1 MAAITPFGLI
11 NWNKKVSINFTG
23 FIFFLFDIVIENEIL
38 YAKYIKKKVPRIL
51 ITSWMI
57 GYFIKVDIN
66 TKLIRITK
74 IVYPNPTPSING
86 IVFFMPKLKPENEA
100 TALLGPGVKPKENEI
115 PINKNNSGCIKFT
128 QLGDHSQNLE
138 MDEPK

>member
-23 FIFFLFDIVIENEIL
+23 FIFFLFDVLIENEIL

-66 TKLIRITK
+66 TKLIKITK
-74 IVYPNPTPSING
+74 IVYPKPTPSING

-138 MDEPK
+138 MDELK

>member
-23 FIFFLFDIVIENEIL
+23 FIFFLFDVLIENEIL

>member
-23 FIFFLFDIVIENEIL
+23 FIFFLFDVLIENEIL

-128 QLGDHSQNLE
+128 QLRDHSQNLE

>member
-23 FIFFLFDIVIENEIL
+23 FIFFLFDVLIENEIL

-66 TKLIRITK
+66 TKLIKITK

>member
-23 FIFFLFDIVIENEIL
+23 FIFFLFDVLIENEIL

-51 ITSWMI
+51 ITSWII

>member
-23 FIFFLFDIVIENEIL
+23 FIFFLFDVLIENEIL

-51 ITSWMI
+51 IISWII

-100 TALLGPGVKPKENEI
+100 IALLGPGVKPKENEI

-128 QLGDHSQNLE
+128 QLRDHSQNLE

>member
-23 FIFFLFDIVIENEIL
+23 FIFFLFDVLIENEIL

-66 TKLIRITK
+66 TKLIKITK

-100 TALLGPGVKPKENEI
+100 RALLGPGVKPKENEI

-138 MDEPK
+138 MDELK

>member
-23 FIFFLFDIVIENEIL
+23 FIFFLFDVLIENEIL
-38 YAKYIKKKVPRIL
+38 YAKYSKKKVPRIL

-66 TKLIRITK
+66 TKLIIITK

-86 IVFFMPKLKPENEA
+86 IVFFIPKLKPENEA

-138 MDEPK
+138 MDELK

>member
-23 FIFFLFDIVIENEIL
+23 FIFFLFDVLIENEIL

-66 TKLIRITK
+66 TKLIKITK

-138 MDEPK
+138 MDELK

>member
-1 MAAITPFGLI
+1 
-11 NWNKKVSINFTG
+11 
-23 FIFFLFDIVIENEIL
+23 
-38 YAKYIKKKVPRIL
+38 
-51 ITSWMI
+51 MI

-128 QLGDHSQNLE
+128 QLGGHSQNLE

>member
-23 FIFFLFDIVIENEIL
+23 FIFFLFDVLIENEIL

-66 TKLIRITK
+66 TKLIKITK

-128 QLGDHSQNLE
+128 QLGGHSQNLE

>member
-1 MAAITPFGLI
+1 
-11 NWNKKVSINFTG
+11 
-23 FIFFLFDIVIENEIL
+23 
-38 YAKYIKKKVPRIL
+38 
-51 ITSWMI
+51 MI

-115 PINKNNSGCIKFT
+115 PINKNNSGCIKFK
-128 QLGDHSQNLE
+128 QLGGHSQNLE